1 MRSRGITLRSDRF
14 HERRTA
20 PSIYEIKNVDSLKT
34 VIVNYNLQRKNRDMS
49 PASFLR

>member
-20 PSIYEIKNVDSLKT
+20 PSIYEIKNVDSFE
-34 VIVNYNLQRKNRDMS
+34 NGDCELQS
-49 PASFLR
+49 PKEKS